1 MLQHVSMTEP
11 GQFKDFP
18 YDPELTD
25 NEAQQVDLAIL
36 GQKVSG
42 GQQLDKGSALN
53 LQSSFL
59 LRKRLNVLSLQI
71 ESLNRSSK
79 RLETVTWL
87 LVATSVFLLLVSA
100 LRR

>member
-1 MLQHVSMTEP
+1 MTEP
-11 GQFKDFP
+11 GKFRDFP

-25 NEAQQVDLAIL
+25 NEVKQVDLAIL
-36 GQKVSG
+36 GQNVTG

-59 LRKRLNVLSLQI
+59 LRKRLNVLTLQT

-79 RLETVTWL
+79 RLETATWL
-87 LVATSVFLLLVSA
+87 LLATSVLLLLSSV
-100 LRR
+100 LHR